1 MIGLGIYAVLL
12 YAALLIFNVTL
23 TLPGFAGLILTI
35 GVAADAN
42 VVVFERIKEEV
53 RAGKSVRAAISTGY
67 SKGFHTIIDAN
78 VVTAITALV
87 LFLVAT
93 AGVKGFALML
103 LIGTA
108 ISLVTAVFATR
119 AMLGL
124 LAGFRWFENPA
135 FMGAKGQQH
144 GRWLQIDFMG
154 KRRLWFAIS
163 GVVVAIA
170 IVSLGVRG
178 LNLGIDFK
186 GGSQVTFQTPQPQLV
201 DDVRSDAQSID
212 SSLSKAV
219 IQGRGA
225 STDGKYKSFQLR
237 TKALS
242 PAVGE
247 KLRTELETK
256 LGATHY
262 GSTTVSESFGRQIA
276 KSALWAIF
284 GSLLLIVLY
293 LAIRFDYKYAIPVL
307 AALIH
312 DIVITVG
319 VYSLT
324 GREVTTATVAAV
336 LTVLGYSIYDTII
349 IFDRI
354 RENVPLMRRASFAT
368 IANISLWET
377 IRRSLATTF
386 ITLLPVASLFIFG
399 GATLKDFAFALLIGI
414 GSGAYSSIFIAA
426 PLLTILKE
434 REPEWAAK
442 KGLAPADG
450 DSVAM
455 RGGARSG
462 RSRGGRGAGARA
474 RPGARALRSTAGMG
488 TASSRRHSRSGS
500 GGGSV
505 VAPGRMAADN
515 GSFVMEALERVGLA
529 AIGAVALTAER
540 ADALADELSQT
551 GGIRRDEAREVI
563 EQTIHRWRGEAV
575 RFTERAGAGLDGFF
589 QQLGLVPRSDFEE
602 LELRVAQ
609 LEHRLRLVEDEP
621 PQRR

>member
-1 MIGLGIYAVLL
+1 MR
-12 YAALLIFNVTL
+12 
-23 TLPGFAGLILTI
+23 
-35 GVAADAN
+35 AN
-42 VVVFERIKEEV
+42 PYGPR
-53 RAGKSVRAAISTGY
+53 SPPGY

-201 DDVRSDAQSID
+201 DNVRSDAQSID

-225 STDGKYKSFQLR
+225 STGGKYKSFQLR
-237 TKALS
+237 TKALN

-256 LGATHY
+256 IGATHY

-293 LAIRFDYKYAIPVL
+293 LAIRFDYKYAIPVI

-386 ITLLPVASLFIFG
+386 ITLLPVASLLHLRRRDAEGLRLRAAHRDRVRCVLVDLHRRSAADDPQGARAGVGREEGAGSSG
-399 GATLKDFAFALLIGI
+399 GRRRCD
-414 GSGAYSSIFIAA
+414 
-426 PLLTILKE
+426 
-434 REPEWAAK
+434 
-442 KGLAPADG
+442 
-450 DSVAM
+450 

-462 RSRGGRGAGARA
+462 RSRVGRRARA
-474 RPGARALRSTAGMG
+474 RGRAGAAPRLRSTAAARG
-488 TASSRRHSRSGS
+488 TASSRPHSRSGS

-505 VAPGRMAADN
+505 AAPGRMAADN

-621 PQRR
+621 PQSAR